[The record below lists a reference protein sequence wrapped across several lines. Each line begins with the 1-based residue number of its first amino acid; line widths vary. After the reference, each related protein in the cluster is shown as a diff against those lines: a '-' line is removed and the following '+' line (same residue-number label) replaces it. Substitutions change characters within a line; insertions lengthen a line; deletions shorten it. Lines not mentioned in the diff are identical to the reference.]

1 MDKKL
6 KINHTMKLISPY
18 YQYVRD
24 GEKKYEIR
32 INDEKR
38 QLFQIGDVIQITFN
52 DKIGNIYV
60 DKPNYFVRVTEKNL
74 YKNFRE
80 AIIDS
85 GIRNVL
91 PNVSDTEEG
100 ISIYENFMHRDG
112 LFKHVAL
119 KYGIVRF
126 KFQVIDT
133 NSNNNTNTNTY
144 TNNHNHS
151 DDYDSILNIQ

>member
-1 MDKKL
+1 
-6 KINHTMKLISPY
+6 MKLISPY

-60 DKPNYFVRVTEKNL
+60 DKPNYFVRVTGKKL

-91 PNVSDTEEG
+91 PNVSDTDEG

-133 NSNNNTNTNTY
+133 NINTNSNTN

-151 DDYDSILNIQ
+151 YGFDSILNIH